1 MDLECVGHYIFSVNI
16 TFCCFIF
23 YLTMH
28 ECTCSMYEQ
37 YIFNCRYYNTEV
49 CPKGPLCAYRH
60 KKRFEVDAVA
70 FLRGADFFLG
80 ELPVPR
86 TRRAVCHFYKLG
98 KCLYQNNCR
107 FLHDNDNSLEGDKTE
122 EKER

>member
-1 MDLECVGHYIFSVNI
+1 
-16 TFCCFIF
+16 
-23 YLTMH
+23 
-28 ECTCSMYEQ
+28 MYQQ
-37 YIFNCRYYNTEV
+37 YIFNYRYYNTDV
-49 CPKGPLCAYRH
+49 CPKGSLCAYRH
-60 KKRFEVDAVA
+60 KKRFEVDPIA
-70 FLRGADFFLG
+70 FVRGSDFFLG

-86 TRRAVCHFYKLG
+86 SRKAACHFYKLG